1 MCFCKECALE
11 DDNLVATG
19 DIPPEIPVFHLT
31 RAIHMV
37 GRCIDCGLC
46 NEACP
51 ADIPLRTLYKKVADI
66 IDDQFQYRP
75 GYTEGK
81 SPLNMLGPVLK
92 VREKRGVRLM
102 DYKTVLT
109 TCTYCGCGCGF
120 YLEVLDG
127 QVIDTIPCKTNPVS
141 QGKLCIKGW
150 NVHEFIQSP
159 KRLTQP
165 LVRKDGELVEVSW
178 DEALDY
184 TVEKMKG
191 IKASHGG
198 DALAFLTSAR
208 VTNEEN
214 YLFQKFAR
222 AAVGTNNVDHCA
234 RL

>member
-1 MCFCKECALE
+1 
-11 DDNLVATG
+11 
-19 DIPPEIPVFHLT
+19 
-31 RAIHMV
+31 
-37 GRCIDCGLC
+37 
-46 NEACP
+46 
-51 ADIPLRTLYKKVADI
+51 
-66 IDDQFQYRP
+66 
-75 GYTEGK
+75 
-81 SPLNMLGPVLK
+81 
-92 VREKRGVRLM
+92 M

-109 TCTYCGCGCGF
+109 TCTHCGCGCGF

-159 KRLTQP
+159 KRLTAP

-178 DEALDY
+178 DEAMDY
-184 TVEKMKG
+184 TVSKLKS
-191 IKASHGG
+191 IKASDGG
-198 DALAFLTSAR
+198 DAIAFLASAK